1 MHSPGKIPAGQ
12 VVRNLMEEG
21 RVPCCFCFVFLKIS
35 LFEEERASEQVG
47 RGVKGEN
54 LPANSPLSA
63 EPDP

>member
-1 MHSPGKIPAGQ
+1 
-12 VVRNLMEEG
+12 MEEG
-21 RVPCCFCFVFLKIS
+21 LVPCCFCFVFLKIS